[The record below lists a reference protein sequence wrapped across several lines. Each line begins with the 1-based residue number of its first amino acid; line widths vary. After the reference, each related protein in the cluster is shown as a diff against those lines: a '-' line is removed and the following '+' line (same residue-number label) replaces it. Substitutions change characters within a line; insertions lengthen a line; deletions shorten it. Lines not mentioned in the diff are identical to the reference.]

1 MTQVANGDLMN
12 HEHDSLER
20 RVEKLESRNRL
31 MKYLGLTFFVL
42 FVSVAARSPKQL
54 DAVAQAQ
61 KFELRDAK
69 GKLRAELSLL
79 EGSPALRFF
88 DADGE
93 PQSIVADDSFTV
105 FKKGGDIQAVFGA
118 NGLSFEDGHDKVFL
132 TLGGREED
140 QAGNLRINDY
150 RNKIFLTLTAEDLAK
165 LHASFKK

>member
-12 HEHDSLER
+12 HEDESLEQ
-20 RVEKLESRNRL
+20 RVQKLESQNRL
-31 MKYLGLTFFVL
+31 VKYLGLIFLLL

-54 DAVAQAQ
+54 DAVAQAH
-61 KFELRDAK
+61 KFELRDAE

-88 DADGE
+88 DANGE
-93 PQSIVADDSFTV
+93 TQSIVADDSFTV
-105 FKKGGDIQAVFGA
+105 FKKGGDIQAAYGA
-118 NGLSFEDGHDKVFL
+118 NGLSFEDGRDKVFL

-150 RNKIFLTLTAEDLAK
+150 RNKIFLTITAEDFAK